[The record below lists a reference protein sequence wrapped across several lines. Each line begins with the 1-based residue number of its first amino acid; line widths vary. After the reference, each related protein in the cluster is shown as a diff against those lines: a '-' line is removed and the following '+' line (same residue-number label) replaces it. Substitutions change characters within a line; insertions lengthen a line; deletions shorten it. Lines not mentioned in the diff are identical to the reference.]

1 MKCFLVEGN
10 IKDAGRMTDEIM
22 NEHMACTRAA
32 MERGMI
38 FMSGLK
44 EDMSGGLSVM
54 GAEDAGQL
62 QDYLDNE
69 PLFVHGIQ
77 EYRVVEFD
85 IHYVNKDPE
94 GWFGRKDEIV
104 CE

>member
-1 MKCFLVEGN
+1 MKYFLVEGS

-44 EDMSGGLSVM
+44 ADMSGGLSVM
-54 GAEDAGQL
+54 SAEHAGQL

-85 IHYVNKDPE
+85 AHYVNKDPE

>member
-1 MKCFLVEGN
+1 
-10 IKDAGRMTDEIM
+10 
-22 NEHMACTRAA
+22 
-32 MERGMI
+32 
-38 FMSGLK
+38 MSGLK
-44 EDMSGGLSVM
+44 ADMSGGLSVM

>member
-1 MKCFLVEGN
+1 MKYFLVEGS

-38 FMSGLK
+38 FMYGLK
-44 EDMSGGLSVM
+44 ADMSGGLSVM
-54 GAEDAGQL
+54 RAEHAGQL

-85 IHYVNKDPE
+85 AHYVNKDPE

>member
-1 MKCFLVEGN
+1 
-10 IKDAGRMTDEIM
+10 
-22 NEHMACTRAA
+22 
-32 MERGMI
+32 
-38 FMSGLK
+38 
-44 EDMSGGLSVM
+44 M